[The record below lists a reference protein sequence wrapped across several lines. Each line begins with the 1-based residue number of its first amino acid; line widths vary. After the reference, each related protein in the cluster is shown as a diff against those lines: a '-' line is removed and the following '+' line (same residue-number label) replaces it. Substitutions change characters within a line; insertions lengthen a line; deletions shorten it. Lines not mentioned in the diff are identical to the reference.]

1 MWLVLKINTKKEKK
15 QQQQLKKNIYIYVF
29 SVINT

>member
-1 MWLVLKINTKKEKK
+1 MWLVLNTKKEKK

>member
-15 QQQQLKKNIYIYVF
+15 QQQQLKKKKVYVF

>member
-1 MWLVLKINTKKEKK
+1 MWLVLNTKKEKK
-15 QQQQLKKNIYIYVF
+15 QQQQLKKKKVYVF